1 MTVIEFAEK
10 RLNESCLAACDFAE
24 LMLKAGAF
32 RSARPKGVI
41 K

>member
-24 LMLKAGAF
+24 LMLE
-32 RSARPKGVI
+32 GVLSGRQDQRG
-41 K
+41 